1 MHESILVY
9 RNHRYLWAAVAVVA
23 VSLLAY
29 VLHRSPQPPNG
40 GTWLGYT
47 LGTIGALL
55 ILWLTA
61 FGVRKRSYKSSAG
74 KVEGWLSAHVY
85 LGTALLLVATLHAGF
100 QVGWNV
106 HTLAYVLMWVTVV
119 SGFYGVYVYHR
130 YPTLM
135 SENRGNLTLDQMIDA
150 VAQLDMQ
157 SLRLVRKMPEDI
169 REVVTS
175 SVNRTVVGGSVL
187 QQLSGK
193 DYSQLVIPSGDSG
206 DYHMTGNAD
215 QDTAIEWLARRL
227 AETSDGEI
235 SACINELERLLAG
248 KKQMLAK
255 IRGDISMQA
264 RLQFWLYLH
273 IPLAIA
279 LIAALVVHII
289 SVFLYW

>member
-9 RNHRYLWAAVAVVA
+9 RNRRYLWVALGLIA
-23 VSLLAY
+23 LSLLAY
-29 VLHRSPQPPNG
+29 AFHRSPQPPNG

-61 FGVRKRSYKSSAG
+61 YGVRKRRYSSSAG

-106 HTLAYVLMWVTVV
+106 HTLAYVLMWITVL
-119 SGFYGVYVYHR
+119 SGFYGVYAYAR

-135 SENRGNLTLDQMIDA
+135 SDNRGNLTLEQMLEA
-150 VAQLDMQ
+150 VAQIDTQ
-157 SLRLVRKMPEDI
+157 CLRLVRNMPEDI

-175 SVNRTVVGGSVL
+175 AVNRTVVGGNAI

-193 DYSQLVIPSGDSG
+193 DYSQVVIPADKSGNFK
-206 DYHMTGNAD
+206 MAGNAH

-227 AETSDGEI
+227 AESTDSEVNN
-235 SACINELERLLAG
+235 CINEIERLLAG

-255 IRGDISMQA
+255 INTDIRLQA

-279 LIAALVVHII
+279 LIAALLIHII

>member
-9 RNHRYLWAAVAVVA
+9 RKHRYLWISLTLAVLA
-23 VSLLAY
+23 LLAY
-29 VLHRSPQPPNG
+29 MLHSSPQPPNG

-61 FGVRKRSYKSSAG
+61 FGVRKRRYHSSAG

-85 LGTALLLVATLHAGF
+85 LGTALLLIATLHAGF

-106 HTLAYVLMWVTVV
+106 HTLAYVLMCATIF

-130 YPTLM
+130 YPTLL
-135 SENRGNLTLDQMIDA
+135 SDNRGNLTLDQMLDNVASIDS
-150 VAQLDMQ
+150 QC
-157 SLRLVRKMPEDI
+157 LRLVREMPEDI

-175 SVNRTVVGGSVL
+175 AVNRTVVGGSVV

-193 DYSQLVIPSGDSG
+193 DYSKVVIPSRDGSQ
-206 DYHMTGNAD
+206 HTMTANAD
-215 QDTAIEWLARRL
+215 QDRAIDWLARRL
-227 AETSDGEI
+227 AETTDGKI
-235 SACINELERLLAG
+235 SACINELARLLAG
-248 KKQMLAK
+248 KKMMLKK
-255 IRGDISMQA
+255 IRADISMQA

-279 LIAALVVHII
+279 LIAALLVHII